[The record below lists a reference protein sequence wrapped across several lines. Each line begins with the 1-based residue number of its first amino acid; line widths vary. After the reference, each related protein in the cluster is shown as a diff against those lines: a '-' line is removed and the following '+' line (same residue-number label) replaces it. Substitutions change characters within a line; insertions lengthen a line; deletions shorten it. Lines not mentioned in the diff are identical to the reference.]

1 MPIPL
6 LVPIGLGVVAVAT
19 ALGFGIPL
27 VLKRFGE
34 KADGKTITILG
45 RQEVGKS
52 TLLHFLSKG
61 KIPDRRTLTPDPLPG
76 ETFTLD
82 IQGKGEV
89 LFTVPKDLPGH
100 TEPAYKDWKNGFQSS
115 DYVWYLFRS
124 DLIAAGDPAEVKLV
138 KEHLDHLVDW
148 YVDLREKKSAT
159 PKVIL
164 VGVFAD
170 LDPSYSDN
178 GAFENT
184 VKATEVVKQNAVKL
198 GKADIVIGSQVS
210 IGAAEK
216 LVERITRY
224 LE

>member
-1 MPIPL
+1 MPLPL
-6 LVPIGLGVVAVAT
+6 LVPVGIGIVALATVLGIGVPLAV
-19 ALGFGIPL
+19 
-27 VLKRFGE
+27 KHFGE
-34 KADGKTITILG
+34 KAKGKSITILG
-45 RQEVGKS
+45 RQEVGKT

-61 KIPDRRTLTPDPLPG
+61 KLPDLRTRTPDPLPG

-82 IQGKGEV
+82 LQGKSEA

-100 TEPAYKDWKNGFQSS
+100 TEPAYKDWKKGFESS
-115 DYVWYLFRS
+115 DFVWYLFRS
-124 DLIAAGDPAEVKLV
+124 DLIVAGDAAEVKLV

-148 YVDLREKKSAT
+148 YTDLREKKTAV
-159 PKVIL
+159 PRVIL

-170 LDPSYSDN
+170 KDPSYSDD
-178 GAFENT
+178 GAFEDT
-184 VKATEVVKQNAVKL
+184 VKATPVIKQNAVKL

-210 IGAAEK
+210 KDAAAK